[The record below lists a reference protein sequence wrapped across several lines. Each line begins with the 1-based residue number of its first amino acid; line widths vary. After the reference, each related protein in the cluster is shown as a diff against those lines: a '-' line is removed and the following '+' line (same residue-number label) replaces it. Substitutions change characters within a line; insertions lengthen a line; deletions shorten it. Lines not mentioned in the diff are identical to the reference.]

1 MAALALGNKGVRLGE
16 LGRLEEEIAV
26 QEDIGRRYGEAT
38 EPGLRVAVA
47 RALVNKGWALG
58 ELGRFDEEISVYD
71 VADRRFRDAAERG
84 DEDFRGDFCELL
96 ARALVSK
103 GLALGELGRADEAIA
118 AYEEADRRFGDECV
132 AELASLASIGLID
145 LREQAA
151 RALVNKAETLLRL
164 ERPGDAIAA
173 CEEFGERFGD
183 DIEPEF
189 GERITIVRDRSRPRA
204 R

>member
-1 MAALALGNKGVRLGE
+1 MDQCALGSERPGSTTPWVPL
-16 LGRLEEEIAV
+16 
-26 QEDIGRRYGEAT
+26 RR
-38 EPGLRVAVA
+38 PQWA

-58 ELGRFDEEISVYD
+58 ELGRLDEEISVYNE
-71 VADRRFRDAAERG
+71 VDRRFRDAAERG
-84 DEDFRGDFCELL
+84 DEDFRGEFCELL

-103 GLALGELGRADEAIA
+103 GLALGELGRAGEASG
-118 AYEEADRRFGDECV
+118 AYEETDRRFGDECA
-132 AELASLASIGLID
+132 AELASVGLID

-173 CEEFGERFGD
+173 CEEFGARFGD

-189 GERITIVRDRSRPRA
+189 GERIAIERDKSRVR
-204 R
+204 

>member
-1 MAALALGNKGVRLGE
+1 MRRARLLGPT
-16 LGRLEEEIAV
+16 
-26 QEDIGRRYGEAT
+26 Q
-38 EPGLRVAVA
+38 RVAVA

-71 VADRRFRDAAERG
+71 EVDRRFRDATERG
-84 DEDFRGDFCELL
+84 DEDFRGEFCELL

-103 GLALGELGRADEAIA
+103 GLALGELGRAGEAIG

-132 AELASLASIGLID
+132 AELASLASLASVGLID

-189 GERITIVRDRSRPRA
+189 GERIAIVRDRSRSRPR
-204 R
+204 